1 MNSRRKLNER
11 NVNEVI
17 TVDERKMAL
26 KYWINQDILVN
37 DNKYEQIKGSLN
49 LLRDEEGVIRAYGR
63 IQQAKIPEEALESI
77 MLDRSHRLA
86 ELMLWD
92 CHDCVKHNVVRE
104 TLNEFISQ
112 YWVTQSRSFVRKI
125 LNRCVLCRFLNSR

>member
-1 MNSRRKLNER
+1 MHQVVCKVDNPNSYLINIERYSSVRKLLNVTAWVYRFAMNTRRKLNER

-49 LLRDEEGVIRAYGR
+49 LLRDEEGVTRAYGR
-63 IQQAKIPEEALESI
+63 I
-77 MLDRSHRLA
+77 
-86 ELMLWD
+86 
-92 CHDCVKHNVVRE
+92 
-104 TLNEFISQ
+104 
-112 YWVTQSRSFVRKI
+112 
-125 LNRCVLCRFLNSR
+125 